1 MLADCKQEY
10 GWNVD
15 PFDRLVGLEQSEIFL
30 EELGSIKQGKNIL
43 IWLPNAQ
50 GNFSTRSAWE
60 CIRARA
66 LTTPWSNWNW
76 HPALPKKFLCWC
88 GKLRIIVCRLMIVWG
103 MQGFHWFLSETI
115 VLLENMRTWII
126 FLHSIILPNRF
137 GAWSVKLLLSLCWVA
152 RAAPREKE
160 LRAGFDVQKSQP
172 KVDNYLVFCRA

>member
-15 PFDRLVGLEQSEIFL
+15 PFDRLVGLEQPEIFL

-66 LTTPWSNWNW
+66 LTTPWSNWIW
-76 HPALPKKFLCWC
+76 HPALPKKISLLMWKAQNNC
-88 GKLRIIVCRLMIVWG
+88 LPVDDRVRHARI
-103 MQGFHWFLSETI
+103 
-115 VLLENMRTWII
+115 
-126 FLHSIILPNRF
+126 P
-137 GAWSVKLLLSLCWVA
+137 
-152 RAAPREKE
+152 
-160 LRAGFDVQKSQP
+160 
-172 KVDNYLVFCRA
+172 LVSK